1 MDKEKLIL
9 IDGGM
14 GQELIYRSK
23 IKPDNLWSARVMLD
37 NYNLVVDLHKD
48 FIKAGAEAITL
59 NTYSVTPQKLKRN
72 NLEDMFNTLQK
83 SAIKAA
89 NQAIHSS
96 ETEKKIQLLGCLPPL
111 IMSYKASIGM
121 EKKEAIETYQ
131 RIVDIQQPFVD
142 IFCCETVCSI
152 EEAIIVTEVALQSD
166 KKVWLSF
173 CVKEEDGTTLRSGEK
188 LEDALKEFDTSEVNS
203 FLVNCAP
210 PEAISKSINVMKNF
224 SKPFGGLPNGFET
237 VNFLDVGNDVS
248 ILEKRNDFS
257 IDKFVQ
263 DMLSYIRNNASIVG
277 GCCEVSPEYISAVR
291 DKILSLN

>member
-72 NLEDMFNTLQK
+72 NLEDMFVTLQK

-173 CVKEEDGTTLRSGEK
+173 CVKEEDGATLRSGEK

-210 PEAISKSINVMKNF
+210 PEAISKSVNVMKNF

>member
-173 CVKEEDGTTLRSGEK
+173 CVKEEDGATLRSGEK

>member
-72 NLEDMFNTLQK
+72 NLEDMFVTLQK